1 MSALQNKD
9 VTIATVCTYSHLF
22 IVQAIVRLV
31 SSAFSC
37 NVLVGIHGTQEKAE
51 YEMMEQAT
59 FS

>member
-22 IVQAIVRLV
+22 IVQATTVRLV

-37 NVLVGIHGTQEKAE
+37 NVLVGIHGTQEKPE
-51 YEMMEQAT
+51 YEIME
-59 FS
+59 

>member
-22 IVQAIVRLV
+22 IVQAIVRLL
-31 SSAFSC
+31 SSAFGC

-51 YEMMEQAT
+51 HEIME
-59 FS
+59 